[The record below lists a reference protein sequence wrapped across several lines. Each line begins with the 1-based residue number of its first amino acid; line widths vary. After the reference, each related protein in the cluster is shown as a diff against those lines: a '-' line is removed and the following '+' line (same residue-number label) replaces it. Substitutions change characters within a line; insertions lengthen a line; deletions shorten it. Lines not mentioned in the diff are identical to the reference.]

1 MRVMKVRYLKGD
13 TEGQVGYLD
22 YHSIQAAL
30 QADPESLEILEGNVE
45 NENPEVRELG
55 TEADNLSRG
64 AVTRSPVAASDLSE
78 ERDLTVVTTEGHG
91 AAGPDA
97 QRMGPSTVHQ
107 AVSTEPGPIAD
118 RPGVPLAEGQPLPS
132 EQSAAHSR
140 EVADETN
147 RQADE
152 VREEGR
158 RTSERA
164 RRNREAPPEEKGSK

>member
-13 TEGQVGYLD
+13 TEGEVGYLD

-30 QADPESLEILEGNVE
+30 QADPESLEILEGQVE
-45 NENPEVRELG
+45 NENPDVRQLG
-55 TEADNLSRG
+55 TEADNLTRG
-64 AVTRSPVAASDLSE
+64 VVTRSPVAASDLSE

-91 AAGPDA
+91 VAGPDA

-107 AVSTEPGPIAD
+107 TVGTEPGAVAD
-118 RPGVPLAEGQPLPS
+118 ASGAPRAEGQPLPS

-147 RQADE
+147 RKADE
-152 VREEGR
+152 VREQGR
-158 RTSERA
+158 KTADRA
-164 RRNREAPPEEKGSK
+164 RRNREAPAEEKGS